1 MAYPLVTFPWKDR
14 QEVRDV
20 FAELYSNDMK
30 HQNHAVDRIRAWE
43 SRALSRIPLAVE
55 TTAAMVKANIQY
67 ETAEKPVGN
76 SIRLREQYSMAI
88 IRFVNLFTERSQQ
101 KAYALPVHVLA
112 SRMGVPAWIVDL
124 RHEATHDSLPSLTE
138 LRAAADWCLQ
148 WLKTE
153 FWEVQG
159 QDQNSTYEE
168 KFNNIQM
175 VKDQLVIYMQRQFE
189 GIAMD
194 GSGPSKTFLEK
205 LESLFSDVGEEICP
219 VIVDDG
225 YLVFTEEQLSSIG
238 LSKDELL
245 KEDDTELPTELK
257 KFWKPAIHLLAKC
270 KLLPSLLFHV
280 VMSLTHLNT
289 LRNSF
294 LSKWFFHLID
304 INSFNEKNPNE
315 QSMQWAVPY
324 NTLLDRCLKSD
335 CDSSVMRR
343 SFDLLISK
351 SNLKLEQKKK
361 LRHIKLLLASEETVE
376 NTNEHMY
383 TVEDIKKPGNE
394 TVNPWKRCANSIEW
408 SRLPFGVLP
417 DQSTA
422 YSSLELGEV
431 LPDLQTEDIAVPAVM
446 EQDKEEEVDERV
458 LNYESVQ
465 CYTIAT
471 WDQDCIKSLA
481 DNMFIF

>member
-20 FAELYSNDMK
+20 FAELYSTDMK
-30 HQNHAVDRIRAWE
+30 HQDHAVDRIRAWE

-55 TTAAMVKANIQY
+55 TTAALVKANMQY

-76 SIRLREQYSMAI
+76 TIRLREQYSMAI
-88 IRFVNLFTERSQQ
+88 IRFVNLFTERNQQ

-153 FWEVQG
+153 FWEVQS
-159 QDQNSTYEE
+159 QDPTSTHEA

-175 VKDQLVIYMQRQFE
+175 VKDQLVNYMQQQFE

-194 GSGPSKTFLEK
+194 GSGPSKKLLEK

-219 VIVDDG
+219 VIMGDG

-238 LSKDELL
+238 RSKDEIL
-245 KEDDTELPTELK
+245 KEDEPELPTELK
-257 KFWKPAIHLLAKC
+257 KFWKPVIHLLAKC
-270 KLLPSLLFHV
+270 KLLPSLLFHIV
-280 VMSLTHLNT
+280 VSLTCHNT

-294 LSKWFFHLID
+294 LSKWLFHLID

-315 QSMQWAVPY
+315 QSMRWAVPY

-335 CDSSVMRR
+335 CNSSAICR
-343 SFDLLISK
+343 SYDLLISK

-361 LRHIKLLLASEETVE
+361 LKHIKLLLGSEETLE
-376 NTNEHMY
+376 NTNEPMY
-383 TVEDIKKPGNE
+383 TVEGLKKAGSE
-394 TVNPWKRCANSIEW
+394 TVNPWKRCADSIEW

-417 DQSTA
+417 DQSTG

-446 EQDKEEEVDERV
+446 EHGKEEDVDERV
-458 LNYESVQ
+458 LNYESIQ
-465 CYTIAT
+465 CYTKAT